1 MKTRGV
7 IKASGVAKDWC
18 WSWGLVLECV
28 QDIMIVCFN

>member
-7 IKASGVAKDWC
+7 IKASGVANGWC